1 MLYAQVVEEK
11 MIFTR
16 HSVLKRGCS
25 TWNRQEMPEHEFH
38 SRVDYARRQMAE
50 RDLAALVIYGDNYS
64 FADLC
69 YLTNYF
75 PKVRG
80 GIAVIAREGPLSLL
94 LNIGSRDVPFAKTL
108 TWVEDVRASN
118 QLGRDGA
125 ELLTE
130 KGFGKAKIGLVDSGK
145 GFPLPQW
152 EQMKAAV
159 PQAQW
164 QTCDALF
171 QQPRL
176 YKGPRELAA
185 MRAAGRLLGEIC
197 KEMEHLIRQGAT
209 EYQVVAAID
218 RLARDKGVEDIRML
232 AGAARLQPQSRTMTA
247 RVADHW
253 AVYLAIQH
261 ERYWV
266 ETGRTYL
273 SANSALQAA
282 YGTARE
288 MVAATAARLRPMQRV
303 AAIDD
308 AARAQLGEF
317 YAGASL
323 YGLGNGLGLSPW
335 EAPFLNE
342 ADARAMGSS
351 YDPSMVLQENMTL
364 GLRVAF
370 AAEGK
375 LILFGDTFELTSGGP
390 VSLVAAR

>member
-1 MLYAQVVEEK
+1 

-25 TWNRQEMPEHEFH
+25 TWNKQEMPQHEFH
-38 SRVDYARRQMAE
+38 SRVEYARRQMAE

-80 GIAVIAREGPLSLL
+80 GIAVVPREGPLSLL

-125 ELLTE
+125 ELLRE
-130 KGFGKAKIGLVDSGK
+130 KGLAKAKIGLVDSGK
-145 GFPLPQW
+145 GFPLPQR
-152 EQMKAAV
+152 EQMKESV
-159 PQAQW
+159 PDVQW

-171 QQPRL
+171 QLSRL
-176 YKGPRELAA
+176 HKAARELAA
-185 MRAAGRLLGEIC
+185 MRQAGRVLREIC
-197 KEMEHLIRQGAT
+197 QEMQDLIRPGEK

-218 RLARDKGVEDIRML
+218 RIARDKGVEDIRML
-232 AGAARLQPQSRTMTA
+232 AGAARLQPLTCKTTTPL
-247 RVADHW
+247 ADHW
-253 AVYLAIQH
+253 AVYLAVQH

-273 SANSALQAA
+273 SASSELQAV
-282 YGTARE
+282 YETARKI
-288 MVAATAARLRPMQRV
+288 VAATAAQLRPTRRV
-303 AAIDD
+303 AAIDE
-308 AARAQLGEF
+308 AARAQLGEL
-317 YAGASL
+317 YARASL
-323 YGLGNGLGLSPW
+323 YGLGNGIGLSPW
-335 EAPFLNE
+335 EAPFLSE
-342 ADARAMGSS
+342 AEARAMGSS

-370 AAEGK
+370 EAKGK
-375 LILFGDTFELTSGGP
+375 LILFGDTFQVASRGP
-390 VSLVAAR
+390 VSLVAAG